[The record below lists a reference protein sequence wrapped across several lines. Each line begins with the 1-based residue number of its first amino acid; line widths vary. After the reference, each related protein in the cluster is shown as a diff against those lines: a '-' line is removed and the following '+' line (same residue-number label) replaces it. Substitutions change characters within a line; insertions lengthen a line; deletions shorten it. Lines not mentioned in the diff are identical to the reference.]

1 MLRILNPV
9 QESMETKAARPP
21 RPGSLDGKRIGL
33 FSNGKLNADSI
44 LQMIAGDLAKDYTF
58 STELGTYS
66 AQNLMADDEWGNVDA
81 CDVVILA
88 NGDCGACSSSGIA
101 NAVALERRGIP
112 AFLISTPPFTEAVG
126 TMARLNGMADIEWAI
141 VDHPIG
147 SLGEAEL
154 RVRAQS
160 AAAQFRAAMLD
171 ASPAAQASRAA

>member
-1 MLRILNPV
+1 MQRFLNPV
-9 QESMETKAARPP
+9 QESVEMNTARPP
-21 RPGSLDGKRIGL
+21 RPGSLDGKRLGL
-33 FSNGKLNADSI
+33 FSNGKLNADRI
-44 LQMIAGDLAKDYTF
+44 LHMIADELAKDF
-58 STELGTYS
+58 SFNVEPGPYS
-66 AQNLMADDEWGNVDA
+66 PQNLMAENEWGKVDA

-126 TMARLNGMADIEWAI
+126 TMARLSGMADIDWAI

-147 SLGEAEL
+147 SASEAEL
-154 RVRAQS
+154 RARAQS

-171 ASPAAQASRAA
+171 DAPAAQAAQAA